1 MNLTGFRKA
10 LKKFEKAT
18 GIHCMELYSDD
29 KILKD
34 KFAKGVSID
43 SLLKQMEEL
52 FTEHFGQLTCR
63 APRLS
68 ADEKNTA
75 MPNAPAIDCA
85 GSNGSRRSVDHLRTD
100 AALTD
105 STISASSAR
114 DSASALVFHPW
125 YLLASKVSLYAAFIR
140 SAS

>member
-52 FTEHFGQLTCR
+52 FTEHFGQ
-63 APRLS
+63 P
-68 ADEKNTA
+68 
-75 MPNAPAIDCA
+75 PCA
-85 GSNGSRRSVDHLRTD
+85 
-100 AALTD
+100 
-105 STISASSAR
+105 
-114 DSASALVFHPW
+114 
-125 YLLASKVSLYAAFIR
+125 R
-140 SAS
+140 SATLS